1 MSTAATVVRHHLV
14 DDGADNEVSPPG
26 AFVAR
31 ANSRPT
37 SETVVID
44 SLYVR

>member
-14 DDGADNEVSPPG
+14 DDGADKELSPPV